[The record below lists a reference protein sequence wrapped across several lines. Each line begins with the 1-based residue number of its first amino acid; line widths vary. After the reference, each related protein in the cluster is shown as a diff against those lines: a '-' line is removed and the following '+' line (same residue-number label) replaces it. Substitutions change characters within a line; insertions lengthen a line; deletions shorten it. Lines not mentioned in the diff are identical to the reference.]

1 MDLLT
6 LELLVAPLALAA
18 LVVACALGRALASRR
33 LGRLSRRDPGSLYQI

>member
-6 LELLVAPLALAA
+6 LELLVAALALAA
-18 LVVACALGRALASRR
+18 LVVACALASRL